1 MKIMEFLKKMRENR
15 EEKVKAMENVLNAAK
30 TENRAMTAEEQEK
43 FGNIEKEIAD
53 IDKTIEAEERAIEA
67 KNKNAGGGEPK
78 KETQEELEERAFVKY
93 VLGAAAGLEERAGE
107 LNLTMANNGAIVPTS
122 IANKIIKKVKDISP
136 ILSRATVYYM
146 TGELKVPVYGASSG
160 HDVKV
165 AYSDDFTELTAD
177 AGKFT
182 SVDLKGYLVGALT
195 LIGRKL
201 KTNAMFNVTD
211 FIVNYM
217 AEEIAAFLE
226 GELLNGTTSKME
238 GALST
243 TNEKTA
249 AAAAAIT
256 ADELIDL
263 QAKVKQAFQS
273 DACWIMHPETFTAVK
288 KLKDGQSRYL
298 LQDDFSGEFPY
309 RLLGKPVFV
318 SDNMPKIATG
328 AKTVLYG
335 DMSGL
340 SVKIA
345 EQLEIEVLREKYA
358 TQHAIG
364 VVAWMELDSKV
375 TDSQRMAVLKM
386 A

>member
-1 MKIMEFLKKMRENR
+1 MEFLKKMRENR

-30 TENRAMTAEEQEK
+30 TENRAMTAEEQAS
-43 FGNIEKEIAD
+43 FDAIEKEIAD
-53 IDKTIEAEERAIEA
+53 IDKTIEAEERAAKA
-67 KNKNAGGGEPK
+67 KNTKETGDNGVEQ
-78 KETQEELEERAFVKY
+78 ETQEELEERAFVKY

-364 VVAWMELDSKV
+364 VVAWMEVDSKV